1 MDYVL
6 VGLGF
11 IVLILGLVGCF
22 APVIPGPPLS
32 FLGLLFLHWS
42 RFGQFSS
49 STLWM
54 FAILTLLVSVIDYFI
69 PLWGT
74 RKWGGSGAGV
84 TGATVGL
91 LLGFFVPPMGI
102 ILGPFIGA
110 VVGELIAGRKTHEAL
125 KSGMGAFVGFVLGT
139 AIKMSLVFVMVY
151 YFIAEL
157 FKG

>member
-6 VGLGF
+6 VVLGF
-11 IVLILGLVGCF
+11 VCLILGLVGCI
-22 APVIPGPPLS
+22 APILPGPPIA
-32 FLGLLFLHWS
+32 FLGLLLLHWT
-42 RFGQFSS
+42 RFGQF
-49 STLWM
+49 TPNALWI
-54 FAILTLLVSVIDYFI
+54 FGILTILVSVIDYFI

-91 LLGFFVPPMGI
+91 ILGLFFPPVGI

-110 VVGELIAGRKTHEAL
+110 VAGELMAGKKSHEAF
-125 KSGMGAFVGFVLGT
+125 KAGIGAFIGFVLGT
-139 AIKMSLVFVMVY
+139 GIKMALVFVMIY

-157 FKG
+157 F

>member
-6 VGLGF
+6 VVLGF
-11 IVLILGLVGCF
+11 LAIILGLVGCF
-22 APVIPGPPLS
+22 APIIPGPPLS

-42 RFGQFSS
+42 RFGEFAP

-54 FAILTLLVSVIDYFI
+54 FAILSVLVSVIDYFI

-84 TGATVGL
+84 TGATIGL
-91 LLGFFVPPMGI
+91 LFGFFIPPMGI

-110 VVGELIAGRKTHEAL
+110 VAGEMIAGRKTHEAL
-125 KSGMGAFVGFVLGT
+125 KSGMGAFIGFVLGT
-139 AIKMSLVFVMVY
+139 AIKLSLVLVMVF
-151 YFIAEL
+151 YFISEL
-157 FKG
+157 F